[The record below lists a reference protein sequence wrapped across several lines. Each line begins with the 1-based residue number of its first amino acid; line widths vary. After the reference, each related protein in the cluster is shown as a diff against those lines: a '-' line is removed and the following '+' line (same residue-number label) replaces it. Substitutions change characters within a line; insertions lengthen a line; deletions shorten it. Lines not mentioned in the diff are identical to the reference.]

1 MVDETG
7 ESSFKNKEVILFD
20 LGGTLIEYYQAKEFP
35 AILEQGITNIIN
47 YLTEK
52 YNFNENFDDIW
63 KRVKKENYEMK
74 NFKVRPLEDRLDSIF
89 KLNDIEE
96 GKSLQKLTLKS
107 CSLFMEPIF
116 QISKIYNDTIPCLE
130 KIKQTGLKIGLI
142 SNTPWGCPSFFWKK
156 ELEKYQLNTFFDE
169 IVFCRD
175 VGWRKPAKQIFELMI
190 KNMQVKVEKCL
201 FIGDD
206 RRWDLIGPNNIGMD
220 ALIINRTE
228 KKRVYDAT
236 YIKNLYQL
244 LDNLKI
250 PY

>member
-1 MVDETG
+1 
-7 ESSFKNKEVILFD
+7 
-20 LGGTLIEYYQAKEFP
+20 
-35 AILEQGITNIIN
+35 
-47 YLTEK
+47 
-52 YNFNENFDDIW
+52 
-63 KRVKKENYEMK
+63 
-74 NFKVRPLEDRLDSIF
+74 
-89 KLNDIEE
+89 
-96 GKSLQKLTLKS
+96 
-107 CSLFMEPIF
+107 
-116 QISKIYNDTIPCLE
+116 
-130 KIKQTGLKIGLI
+130 LKIGLI